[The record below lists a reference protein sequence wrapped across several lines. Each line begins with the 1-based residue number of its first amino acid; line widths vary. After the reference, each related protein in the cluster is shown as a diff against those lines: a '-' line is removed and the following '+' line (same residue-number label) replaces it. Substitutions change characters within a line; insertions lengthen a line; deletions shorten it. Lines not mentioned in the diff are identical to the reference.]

1 MVEELQPGES
11 SRMVREHPL
20 PGQLHPG
27 PSPVGELPQGRASET
42 MGRFWNLRTKLTG
55 VLLLVFTGT
64 YLLQSA
70 IHAVNERQLI
80 SELEEATVDIA
91 NEAKRLVE
99 SSLQEW
105 GRPRTAVPDF
115 DLVRESTGSAAPS
128 ADSGASSIARS
139 PRLVPN
145 RIRIKLRLTRPG
157 IPDTVGEE
165 GPGLGEAAGTRVT
178 TVPDLPQEIQRILE
192 TAMERGSGGGPRM
205 TTLHASPLPNGT
217 FPFVQR
223 SPPPPPAVSVIDL
236 TPYFDRIENI
246 VSEAEQQDRLATFAV
261 FLVGIALAWF
271 LGLRVTRPVD
281 DVVQGFQRLA
291 EGDFDVKVE
300 ERPGAEFAHLGQR
313 FNEMV
318 GRLREGR
325 DLEKELSQ
333 RERVRHMGD
342 LAAGVAHDIRNPLNA
357 IRLNVGQIR
366 DEFLP
371 ADERGQARF
380 LRFTADVQ
388 GEVERLNDLVTNFL
402 SLAQPAAESAEAIS
416 PNELVEELYR
426 LLEKEARGKRVALV
440 LDLQDDLPQQVWNRQ
455 EMKSAFLNIALN
467 ALQAQSDAGGRLEI
481 RTREEDGPDGR
492 ELVIRFQDAGPG
504 VPEENRERIFIPYFT
519 TRKGGTGLGMAISR
533 RTAERHGGTLEL
545 ETSSA
550 PGACFEFRFRQ
561 EPVDRAGEAGA

>member
-1 MVEELQPGES
+1 
-11 SRMVREHPL
+11 
-20 PGQLHPG
+20 
-27 PSPVGELPQGRASET
+27 

-105 GRPRTAVPDF
+105 GRPRTLMPNF
-115 DLVRESTGSAAPS
+115 DLVREPIGSPSPSPS
-128 ADSGASSIARS
+128 AGSGASPISRS

-145 RIRIKLRLTRPG
+145 RIRITLRLPRPE
-157 IPDTVGEE
+157 IPDTIGEGDPE
-165 GPGLGEAAGTRVT
+165 LGDAAGTRVT
-178 TVPDLPQEIQRILE
+178 TVSELPQAIQRILE
-192 TAMERGSGGGPRM
+192 TARERSAGGGPRM
-205 TTLHASPLPNGT
+205 TALHASPLTTGT
-217 FPFVQR
+217 FSLAQR

-236 TPYFDRIENI
+236 TPYFDRIEDI
-246 VSEAEQQDRLATFAV
+246 ASEAERQDRLATLGV

-271 LGLRVTRPVD
+271 LGLRVTRPVE

-440 LDLQDDLPQQVWNRQ
+440 LDLQEDLPLQVWNRQ

-481 RTREEDGPDGR
+481 RTREEDGAGGR

-519 TRKGGTGLGMAISR
+519 TRNGGTGLGMAISR

-561 EPVDRAGEAGA
+561 DPVDRAGEAGA